1 MDISLNGIERVPTAR
16 FDPSSLESYDWF
28 AKKPKWSNISLL
40 HVMNIPYV
48 LQNPHYL

>member
-1 MDISLNGIERVPTAR
+1 MDTSLDGIERVPTAR
-16 FDPSSLESYDWF
+16 FDPSSLKSYDWF
-28 AKKPKWSNISLL
+28 VKPKWSNISLL

>member
-1 MDISLNGIERVPTAR
+1 MDTSLNGIESVPTAR

-28 AKKPKWSNISLL
+28 AKPKCNISLL
-40 HVMNIPYV
+40 HMMNIPYV